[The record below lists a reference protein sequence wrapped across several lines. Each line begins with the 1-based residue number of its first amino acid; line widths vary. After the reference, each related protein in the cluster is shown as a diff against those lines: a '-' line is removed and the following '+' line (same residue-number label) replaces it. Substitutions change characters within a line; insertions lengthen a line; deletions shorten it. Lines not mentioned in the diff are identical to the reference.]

1 MTQDAAAR
9 RGARMRHGGPHD
21 GSTSTQGSSASS
33 VGTTICY
40 VTVRGQQVRVAVRPG
55 SGARTPLVMCCG
67 IAASLEVL
75 QPLVDALPADI
86 EVIRFDV
93 PGVGGSPTGPL
104 PYRFGQLMSAKTSS

>member
-1 MTQDAAAR
+1 
-9 RGARMRHGGPHD
+9 
-21 GSTSTQGSSASS
+21 
-33 VGTTICY
+33 
-40 VTVRGQQVRVAVRPG
+40 
-55 SGARTPLVMCCG
+55 MCCG
-67 IAASLEVL
+67 IGASLEVL

>member
-1 MTQDAAAR
+1 MKC
-9 RGARMRHGGPHD
+9 GLCF
-21 GSTSTQGSSASS
+21 STWVV
-33 VGTTICY
+33 VGTGRWSGG
-40 VTVRGQQVRVAVRPG
+40 RGRAPPPVKRAWRCSGRPAVRPG
-55 SGARTPLVMCCG
+55 SGARTPLVMRWG
-67 IAASLEVL
+67 IGASLEVL